1 VDGRAV
7 SIESRLRR
15 LEERRSA
22 GRCPDCGLLP
32 PDGHGYTVLIDE
44 AHPEKSFKGA
54 PHERCKRCGRLLY
67 FVIEVVYGDCRDYEE
82 GGGGESYWPDA
93 AR

>member
-1 VDGRAV
+1 V

-22 GRCPDCGLLP
+22 GRCPECGLP
-32 PDGHGYTVLIDE
+32 PDGHGYIVLIDE
-44 AHPEKSFKGA
+44 EHPEESFQSD
-54 PHERCKRCGRLLY
+54 PDERCKRCGRPLWC
-67 FVIEVVYGDCRDYEE
+67 VIEVVYGSPAGDE